1 MCARCLAINKP
12 KDNFIKLF
20 QQQGYNKKT
29 TREDKDA
36 ENKLNENENG
46 RIYGQ
51 LEFGQ
56 QKSS

>member
-1 MCARCLAINKP
+1 MSLAILE
-12 KDNFIKLF
+12 IF
-20 QQQGYNKKT
+20 QQALVNTLGTHGT
-29 TREDKDA
+29 T
-36 ENKLNENENG
+36 NKLNENENG